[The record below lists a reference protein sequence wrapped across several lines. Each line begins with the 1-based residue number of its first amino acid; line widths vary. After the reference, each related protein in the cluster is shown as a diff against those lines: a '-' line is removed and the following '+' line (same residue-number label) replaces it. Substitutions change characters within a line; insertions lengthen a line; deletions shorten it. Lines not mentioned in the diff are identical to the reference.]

1 MVFPFR
7 RKELFD
13 ASPVNGRF
21 AGVPVM
27 TIVGVLSVVALTI
40 MAWAFLTDPS
50 AGLNGHPGLI
60 WMNVGIFF
68 SGLVI
73 YYIAKA
79 VQGSRGVDISR
90 RFAEIPIE

>member
-1 MVFPFR
+1 
-7 RKELFD
+7 
-13 ASPVNGRF
+13 
-21 AGVPVM
+21 
-27 TIVGVLSVVALTI
+27 

-60 WMNVGIFF
+60 WMNVGIFL

-79 VQGSRGVDISR
+79 VQRGRGVDISR